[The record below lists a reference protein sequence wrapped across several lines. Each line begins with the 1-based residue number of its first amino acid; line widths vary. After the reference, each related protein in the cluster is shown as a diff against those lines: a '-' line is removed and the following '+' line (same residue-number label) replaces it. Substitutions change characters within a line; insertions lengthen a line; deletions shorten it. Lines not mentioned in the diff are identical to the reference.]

1 MALKIIKSHINTLSD
16 DQSGREWLR
25 WAIRIDGPLFF
36 KVPTPY
42 DCPSDRKDPRYVVS
56 NSIAR
61 HWNSRLKLRARL
73 NSTESAGPPDV
84 EVHSSACHAIP
95 SPQVG
100 FRCKA
105 KSSAGLVFTCD
116 GGGMS
121 LKFEYLM
128 ILSLKSTHDSSVLR
142 SWNAPFV
149 HVYNLIMSR
158 ISPMITGDQRSSA
171 ITLALPPS
179 TTTGGKKSWMRVT
192 TIP

>member
-1 MALKIIKSHINTLSD
+1 MLFIPWYVFIVLISVLFHITTFGQAYNRINEKQSSIGAMALKIIKSHINTLSD

-121 LKFEYLM
+121 LKFEYL
-128 ILSLKSTHDSSVLR
+128 IAKIDS
-142 SWNAPFV
+142 
-149 HVYNLIMSR
+149 
-158 ISPMITGDQRSSA
+158 
-171 ITLALPPS
+171 
-179 TTTGGKKSWMRVT
+179 
-192 TIP
+192 